1 VAGALQDR
9 LNDEAAGAPIARR
22 LARSARRRTEQRIT
36 LSHAALPVSAM
47 PTFRDA
53 LDALTKLT
61 MVVAAFCAFGLAF
74 LILTDVLARNTG
86 HTFVGVPEYVRNT
99 LIVIIF
105 LQLPFAVRLRSMLVV
120 DIFVGVLPDTARV
133 PLAVFGYMLGFA
145 FFGALAYGAFE
156 PAVNAWVKGEV
167 EGEGVVEV
175 AAWPAKFA
183 IVYGCGLAAL
193 LYALRIHDTL
203 RSGKVL
209 PPASEIPVAD

>member
-1 VAGALQDR
+1 
-9 LNDEAAGAPIARR
+9 
-22 LARSARRRTEQRIT
+22 
-36 LSHAALPVSAM
+36 M

-53 LDALTKLT
+53 LDGLTKLT

-86 HTFVGVPEYVRNT
+86 FTFVGVPEYVRNT

-120 DIFVGVLPDTARV
+120 DIFVGVLPNAARL
-133 PLAVFGYMLGFA
+133 PLAVFGYALGVA

-175 AAWPAKFA
+175 AAWPAKVA
-183 IVYGCGLAAL
+183 IVYGCALATV
-193 LYALRIHDTL
+193 LYVLRIYDVL
-203 RSGKVL
+203 RTGEIL
-209 PPASEIPVAD
+209 PPASEIPLAD